1 MRFLYKADLAN
12 SQNARSRETLE
23 QQVGMHHAHAPFQKM
38 AVSALFA
45 DTLVIAQMSG
55 PPALSSLQQGTVIP

>member
-1 MRFLYKADLAN
+1 
-12 SQNARSRETLE
+12 
-23 QQVGMHHAHAPFQKM
+23 MHHAHAPFQKM